1 MEENVIGNSFTWF
14 KRFNGQIAEMTE
26 EEQFAF
32 IPEVVL
38 WAAFGREPSF
48 MDAKGDQTARYL
60 KQAFLGMKSDLDNS
74 IRSQN
79 RNTDGAPKKKKASGK
94 KKGTGDDNPPAEPPS
109 TTGDDNPPAEP
120 PSTTGDDNP
129 PTEPPS
135 TTGDDNPPTEP
146 HFYSLNQTK
155 PIQTKPIQ
163 EKKRESNPSFSIQCL
178 KALNEE
184 LRGVAPVEFTRNP
197 NGEYIASLEGRFT
210 VDDVREMVRFKRKEW
225 EGTRFQQNL
234 NPITLF
240 SPEKFE
246 SYVIASKMK
255 EPAKSIRGRKVMDDE
270 LASYAS

>member
-1 MEENVIGNSFTWF
+1 MEENLIGNSFTWF
-14 KRFNGQIAEMTE
+14 KQFNAQIAEMTE

-48 MDAKGDQTARYL
+48 MDAKGDQTARYM
-60 KQAFLGMKSDLDNS
+60 KQAFLGMKSSLDSS
-74 IRSQN
+74 IKSQN
-79 RNTDGAPKKKKASGK
+79 RNTGGAPKKRKASGK
-94 KKGTGDDNPPAEPPS
+94 KGEQGDNNP
-109 TTGDDNPPAEP
+109 T
-120 PSTTGDDNP
+120 
-129 PTEPPS
+129 TEPPCG
-135 TTGDDNPPTEP
+135 TPLQNLRKEKIREEKIR
-146 HFYSLNQTK
+146 QEK
-155 PIQTKPIQ
+155 IRQ

-234 NPITLF
+234 NPGTLF
-240 SPEKFE
+240 SPDKLEG
-246 SYVIASKMK
+246 YVIASKMK
-255 EPAKSIRGRKVMDDE
+255 EPTKSIRGRKVMDDE

>member
-1 MEENVIGNSFTWF
+1 MEENLIGNSFTWF
-14 KRFNGQIAEMTE
+14 KQFNAQIAEMTE

-48 MDAKGDQTARYL
+48 MDAKGDQTARYM
-60 KQAFLGMKSDLDNS
+60 KQAFLGMKSSLDSS
-74 IRSQN
+74 IKSQN
-79 RNTDGAPKKKKASGK
+79 RNTGGAPKKKKASGK
-94 KKGTGDDNPPAEPPS
+94 KKGTGDDNPPTEPPYE
-109 TTGDDNPPAEP
+109 TPLDNPPQEP
-120 PSTTGDDNP
+120 PCVT
-129 PTEPPS
+129 
-135 TTGDDNPPTEP
+135 
-146 HFYSLNQTK
+146 
-155 PIQTKPIQ
+155 PIQNLRKEKIREEKIRQ
-163 EKKRESNPSFSIQCL
+163 EKKRESKPSFSLQCL

-225 EGTRFQQNL
+225 EGTKFQQNL
-234 NPITLF
+234 NPGTLF
-240 SPEKFE
+240 SPDKLEG
-246 SYVIASKMK
+246 YVIASKMK

>member
-14 KRFNGQIAEMTE
+14 KRFNAQIAEMTE

-60 KQAFLGMKSDLDNS
+60 KQAFLGMKSDFDNS

-79 RNTDGAPKKKKASGK
+79 RNTGGAPKKKKASGK
-94 KKGTGDDNPPAEPPS
+94 KKGTGDDNTPLQNPPLKPPLDNPTAEPPS
-109 TTGDDNPPAEP
+109 TTCGENPH
-120 PSTTGDDNP
+120 
-129 PTEPPS
+129 TEP
-135 TTGDDNPPTEP
+135 N
-146 HFYSLNQTK
+146 FYSLNQTK

-163 EKKRESNPSFSIQCL
+163 EKKRESKPSFSLQCL

-197 NGEYIASLEGRFT
+197 NDEYIASLEGRFT

-225 EGTRFQQNL
+225 EGTKFQQNL
-234 NPITLF
+234 NPGTLF
-240 SPEKFE
+240 SPDKLEG
-246 SYVIASKMK
+246 YVIASKMK

>member
-1 MEENVIGNSFTWF
+1 MEESEIGNSFTWF
-14 KRFNGQIAEMTE
+14 KQFNAQIAEMTE

-48 MDAKGDQTARYL
+48 MNAKDQTARYF
-60 KQAFLGMKSDLDNS
+60 KQAFLGMKNALDNS

-79 RNTDGAPKKKKASGK
+79 RNTGGAPKKKKSSGK
-94 KKGTGDDNPPAEPPS
+94 KKETG
-109 TTGDDNPPAEP
+109 G
-120 PSTTGDDNP
+120 DNP
-129 PTEPPS
+129 PTEPPYR
-135 TTGDDNPPTEP
+135 TPCVTPIQN
-146 HFYSLNQTK
+146 LNLTK
-155 PIQTKPIQ
+155 PNLTKPRK
-163 EKKRESNPSFSIQCL
+163 EKKRESNPSFSLQCL

-210 VDDVREMVRFKRKEW
+210 VDDVREMVRFKRREW
-225 EGTRFQQNL
+225 EGTKFQQNL
-234 NPITLF
+234 NPVTLF

-255 EPAKSIRGRKVMDDE
+255 EPTKSIRGRKVMDDE

>member
-1 MEENVIGNSFTWF
+1 MEENLIGNSFTWF
-14 KRFNGQIAEMTE
+14 KQFNAQIAEMTE

-48 MDAKGDQTARYL
+48 MDAKGDQTARYM
-60 KQAFLGMKSDLDNS
+60 KQAFLGMKSSLDSS
-74 IRSQN
+74 IKSQN

-94 KKGTGDDNPPAEPPS
+94 KKETGDDNPPAEPPS
-109 TTGDDNPPAEP
+109 ITPLQNLRKEKIR
-120 PSTTGDDNP
+120 
-129 PTEPPS
+129 E
-135 TTGDDNPPTEP
+135 E
-146 HFYSLNQTK
+146 K
-155 PIQTKPIQ
+155 IRQ
-163 EKKRESNPSFSIQCL
+163 EKKRESKPSFSLQCL

-225 EGTRFQQNL
+225 EGTKFQQNL
-234 NPITLF
+234 NPGTLF
-240 SPEKFE
+240 SPDKLEG
-246 SYVIASKMK
+246 YVIASKMK
-255 EPAKSIRGRKVMDDE
+255 EPTKSIRGRKVMDDE

>member
-1 MEENVIGNSFTWF
+1 MEENLIGNSFTWF
-14 KRFNGQIAEMTE
+14 KQFNAQIAEMTE

-48 MDAKGDQTARYL
+48 MDAKGDQTARYM
-60 KQAFLGMKSDLDNS
+60 KQAFLGMKSSLDSS
-74 IRSQN
+74 IKSQN
-79 RNTDGAPKKKKASGK
+79 RNTGGAPKKRKASGK
-94 KKGTGDDNPPAEPPS
+94 KGEQGDSNPPAEPPS
-109 TTGDDNPPAEP
+109 ITPLQN
-120 PSTTGDDNP
+120 
-129 PTEPPS
+129 
-135 TTGDDNPPTEP
+135 
-146 HFYSLNQTK
+146 LRK
-155 PIQTKPIQ
+155 
-163 EKKRESNPSFSIQCL
+163 EKKREEKIREEKIRESNPSFSLQCL

-225 EGTRFQQNL
+225 EGTKFQQNL
-234 NPITLF
+234 NPGTLF
-240 SPEKFE
+240 SPDKLEG
-246 SYVIASKMK
+246 YVIASKMK

>member
-1 MEENVIGNSFTWF
+1 MEENQIGNSFTWF

-32 IPEVVL
+32 IPEVIL

-48 MDAKGDQTARYL
+48 MNAKGDQTARYF

-79 RNTDGAPKKKKASGK
+79 RNTGGAPKKRKASGK
-94 KKGTGDDNPPAEPPS
+94 KGEQGGDNPPAEPPS
-109 TTGDDNPPAEP
+109 ETPLQNPPAEP
-120 PSTTGDDNP
+120 PID
-129 PTEPPS
+129 
-135 TTGDDNPPTEP
+135 
-146 HFYSLNQTK
+146 SLNQSK
-155 PIQTKPIQ
+155 LIQAIPIQDKRRK
-163 EKKRESNPSFSIQCL
+163 EKSSFSLRCL

-210 VDDVREMVRFKRKEW
+210 VEDVREMVRFKRKEW
-225 EGTRFQQNL
+225 EGTKFQQNL
-234 NPITLF
+234 NPGTLF
-240 SPEKFE
+240 SPDKLEG
-246 SYVIASKMK
+246 YVIASKMK

>member
-1 MEENVIGNSFTWF
+1 MEENLIGNSFTWF
-14 KRFNGQIAEMTE
+14 KQFNAQIAEMTE

-48 MDAKGDQTARYL
+48 MDAKGDQTARYM
-60 KQAFLGMKSDLDNS
+60 KQAFLGMKSSLDSS
-74 IRSQN
+74 IKSQN
-79 RNTDGAPKKKKASGK
+79 RNTGGAPKKKKASGK
-94 KKGTGDDNPPAEPPS
+94 KKE
-109 TTGDDNPPAEP
+109 
-120 PSTTGDDNP
+120 TGDDNP

-135 TTGDDNPPTEP
+135 ETPLDNPPAEP
-146 HFYSLNQTK
+146 PSITPLQNLRK
-155 PIQTKPIQ
+155 EKIREEKIRQ
-163 EKKRESNPSFSIQCL
+163 EKKRESKPSFSLQCL

-225 EGTRFQQNL
+225 EGTKFQQNL
-234 NPITLF
+234 NPGTLF
-240 SPEKFE
+240 SPDKLEG
-246 SYVIASKMK
+246 YVIASKMK
-255 EPAKSIRGRKVMDDE
+255 EPTKSIRGRKVMDDE

>member
-79 RNTDGAPKKKKASGK
+79 RNTGGAPKKKKVSGK
-94 KKGTGDDNPPAEPPS
+94 KKGTGDDNH
-109 TTGDDNPPAEP
+109 
-120 PSTTGDDNP
+120 

-135 TTGDDNPPTEP
+135 EAPLDNPTAEP

-225 EGTRFQQNL
+225 EGTKFQQNL
-234 NPITLF
+234 NPGTLF
-240 SPEKFE
+240 SPDKLEG
-246 SYVIASKMK
+246 YVIASKMK
-255 EPAKSIRGRKVMDDE
+255 EPTKSIRGRKVMDDE

>member
-1 MEENVIGNSFTWF
+1 MEENAIGNSFTWF

-79 RNTDGAPKKKKASGK
+79 RNTGGAPKKKKASGK
-94 KKGTGDDNPPAEPPS
+94 KKETVG
-109 TTGDDNPPAEP
+109 
-120 PSTTGDDNP
+120 DNP

-135 TTGDDNPPTEP
+135 ETPLDNPPAEPPIETGDYNPPTEP

-155 PIQTKPIQ
+155 PIQ
-163 EKKRESNPSFSIQCL
+163 EKKREPNPSFSLQCL

-225 EGTRFQQNL
+225 EGTKFQQNL
-234 NPITLF
+234 NPGTLF
-240 SPEKFE
+240 SPDKLEG
-246 SYVIASKMK
+246 YVIASKMK
-255 EPAKSIRGRKVMDDE
+255 EPTKSIRGRKVMDDE
-270 LASYAS
+270 LASYDS

>member
-14 KRFNGQIAEMTE
+14 KQFNGQIAEMTE

-48 MDAKGDQTARYL
+48 MDAKGDQTARYM
-60 KQAFLGMKSDLDNS
+60 KQAFLGMKSSLDSS

-79 RNTDGAPKKKKASGK
+79 RNTGGAPKKKKASGK
-94 KKGTGDDNPPAEPPS
+94 KNETGGDNPPAEPPS
-109 TTGDDNPPAEP
+109 ITPLQNLRKEKIR
-120 PSTTGDDNP
+120 
-129 PTEPPS
+129 E
-135 TTGDDNPPTEP
+135 E
-146 HFYSLNQTK
+146 K
-155 PIQTKPIQ
+155 IRQ
-163 EKKRESNPSFSIQCL
+163 EKKRESKPSFSLQCL

-197 NGEYIASLEGRFT
+197 NGEYVASLEGRFT

-225 EGTRFQQNL
+225 EGTKFQQNL
-234 NPITLF
+234 NPGTLF
-240 SPEKFE
+240 SPDKLEG
-246 SYVIASKMK
+246 YVIASKMK
-255 EPAKSIRGRKVMDDE
+255 EPTKSIRGRKVMDDE

>member
-1 MEENVIGNSFTWF
+1 MEENLIGNSFTWF
-14 KRFNGQIAEMTE
+14 KQFNAQIAEMTE

-48 MDAKGDQTARYL
+48 MDAKGDQTARYM
-60 KQAFLGMKSDLDNS
+60 KQAFLGMKSSLDSS
-74 IRSQN
+74 IKSQN
-79 RNTDGAPKKKKASGK
+79 RNTGGAPKKRKASGK
-94 KKGTGDDNPPAEPPS
+94 KGEQGDNNPPAEPPS
-109 TTGDDNPPAEP
+109 ITPLQN
-120 PSTTGDDNP
+120 
-129 PTEPPS
+129 
-135 TTGDDNPPTEP
+135 
-146 HFYSLNQTK
+146 LRK
-155 PIQTKPIQ
+155 
-163 EKKRESNPSFSIQCL
+163 EKIREEKIRESKPSFSLQCL

-225 EGTRFQQNL
+225 EGTKFQQNL
-234 NPITLF
+234 NPGTLF
-240 SPEKFE
+240 SPDKFE
-246 SYVIASKMK
+246 GYVIASKMK

>member
-1 MEENVIGNSFTWF
+1 MEESMIGNSFTWF
-14 KRFNGQIAEMTE
+14 KQFNAQIAEMTE

-32 IPEVVL
+32 IPEVIL

-48 MDAKGDQTARYL
+48 MDAKGDQTARYM
-60 KQAFLGMKSDLDNS
+60 KQAFLGMKSDLDCS

-79 RNTDGAPKKKKASGK
+79 RNTGGAPKKKKASGK
-94 KKGTGDDNPPAEPPS
+94 KKETGDDNPPAEPPS
-109 TTGDDNPPAEP
+109 ETPLDNPPAEP
-120 PSTTGDDNP
+120 PSTTGGEN
-129 PTEPPS
+129 
-135 TTGDDNPPTEP
+135 
-146 HFYSLNQTK
+146 L
-155 PIQTKPIQ
+155 IQDKSIQ
-163 EKKRESNPSFSIQCL
+163 DKSIQDKRRKEKPSFSLQCL

-225 EGTRFQQNL
+225 EGTKFQQNL
-234 NPITLF
+234 NPVTLF

-255 EPAKSIRGRKVMDDE
+255 EPTKSIRGRKVIDDE

>member
-1 MEENVIGNSFTWF
+1 MEDNQIGNSFTWF

-32 IPEVVL
+32 IPEVIL

-48 MDAKGDQTARYL
+48 MDAKGDQTARYF

-79 RNTDGAPKKKKASGK
+79 RNTGGAPKKKKASGK
-94 KKGTGDDNPPAEPPS
+94 KKETGGDNPPAEPPS
-109 TTGDDNPPAEP
+109 ETPLDNPHTEPPIETGDNNPPAEP
-120 PSTTGDDNP
+120 
-129 PTEPPS
+129 
-135 TTGDDNPPTEP
+135 
-146 HFYSLNQTK
+146 HFYHLNQTK

-163 EKKRESNPSFSIQCL
+163 EKKRESKPSFSLQCL

-210 VDDVREMVRFKRKEW
+210 VEDVREMVRFKRNEW

-246 SYVIASKMK
+246 SYVIASKMR
-255 EPAKSIRGRKVMDDE
+255 EPTKSTSGRKVMDDE

>member
-1 MEENVIGNSFTWF
+1 MEENLIGNSFTWF
-14 KRFNGQIAEMTE
+14 KQFNAQIAEMTE

-48 MDAKGDQTARYL
+48 MDAKGDQTARYM
-60 KQAFLGMKSDLDNS
+60 KQAFLGMKSSLDSS
-74 IRSQN
+74 IKSQN
-79 RNTDGAPKKKKASGK
+79 RNTVGAPKKKKASGK
-94 KKGTGDDNPPAEPPS
+94 KKE
-109 TTGDDNPPAEP
+109 
-120 PSTTGDDNP
+120 TGDDNP

-135 TTGDDNPPTEP
+135 ETPLNNPPAEP
-146 HFYSLNQTK
+146 PSITPLRNLRK
-155 PIQTKPIQ
+155 EKIREEKIRQ
-163 EKKRESNPSFSIQCL
+163 EKKRESNPSFSLQCL

-225 EGTRFQQNL
+225 EGTKFQQNL
-234 NPITLF
+234 NPGTLF
-240 SPEKFE
+240 SPDKLEG
-246 SYVIASKMK
+246 YVIASKMK
-255 EPAKSIRGRKVMDDE
+255 EPTKSIRGRKVMDDE

>member
-1 MEENVIGNSFTWF
+1 MEENAIGNSFTWF

-48 MDAKGDQTARYL
+48 MNANGDQTARYL

-79 RNTDGAPKKKKASGK
+79 RNTCGAPKKKKASGK
-94 KKGTGDDNPPAEPPS
+94 KKETG
-109 TTGDDNPPAEP
+109 G
-120 PSTTGDDNP
+120 DNP

-135 TTGDDNPPTEP
+135 GTPLDNPPAEP
-146 HFYSLNQTK
+146 HYYSLNQTK
-155 PIQTKPIQ
+155 PNQTKPIQ
-163 EKKRESNPSFSIQCL
+163 EKKRESNPSFSLQCL

-184 LRGVAPVEFTRNP
+184 LQGVAPVEFTRNP

-225 EGTRFQQNL
+225 EGTKFQQNL
-234 NPITLF
+234 NPGTLF
-240 SPEKFE
+240 SPDKLEG
-246 SYVIASKMK
+246 YVIASKMK
-255 EPAKSIRGRKVMDDE
+255 EPTKSIRGRKVMDDE

>member
-1 MEENVIGNSFTWF
+1 MEENVVGNSFTWF

-79 RNTDGAPKKKKASGK
+79 RNTVGAPKKKKASGK
-94 KKGTGDDNPPAEPPS
+94 KKG
-109 TTGDDNPPAEP
+109 
-120 PSTTGDDNP
+120 
-129 PTEPPS
+129 
-135 TTGDDNPPTEP
+135 TGDDNPPTEP

-163 EKKRESNPSFSIQCL
+163 EKKRESKPSFSLQCL

-225 EGTRFQQNL
+225 EGTKFQQNL
-234 NPITLF
+234 NPGTLF
-240 SPEKFE
+240 SPDKFE
-246 SYVIASKMK
+246 GYVIASKMK

>member
-1 MEENVIGNSFTWF
+1 MEENLIGNSFTWF
-14 KRFNGQIAEMTE
+14 KQFNAQIAEMTE

-48 MDAKGDQTARYL
+48 MDAKGDQTARYM
-60 KQAFLGMKSDLDNS
+60 KQAFLGMKSSLDSS
-74 IRSQN
+74 IKSQN
-79 RNTDGAPKKKKASGK
+79 RNTGGAPKKRKASGK
-94 KKGTGDDNPPAEPPS
+94 KGEQGDNNPPAEPPS
-109 TTGDDNPPAEP
+109 ITPLQN
-120 PSTTGDDNP
+120 
-129 PTEPPS
+129 
-135 TTGDDNPPTEP
+135 
-146 HFYSLNQTK
+146 LRK
-155 PIQTKPIQ
+155 
-163 EKKRESNPSFSIQCL
+163 EKIREEKIREEKIRESKPSFSLQCL

-225 EGTRFQQNL
+225 EGTKFQQNL
-234 NPITLF
+234 NPGTLF
-240 SPEKFE
+240 SPDKFE
-246 SYVIASKMK
+246 GYVIASKMK